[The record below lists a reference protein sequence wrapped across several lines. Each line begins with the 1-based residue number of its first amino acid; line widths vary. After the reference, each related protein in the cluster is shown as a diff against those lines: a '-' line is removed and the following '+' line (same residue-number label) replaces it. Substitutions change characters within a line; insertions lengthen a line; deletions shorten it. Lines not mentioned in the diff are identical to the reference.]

1 MAMVERSMQGMV
13 YWPWY
18 NLVLEQQQISDAAII
33 PEMIQNVVF
42 TAQYR
47 E

>member
-18 NLVLEQQQISDAAII
+18 NPVLEQQYISDAAII
-33 PEMIQNVVF
+33 SVMIQQVVF